1 MQSYKKKYIN
11 KTFFP
16 NNTFFLIIFA
26 NYSKN
31 NLIFASN
38 KTISK
43 MKKQSLLLLIACI
56 FTALQASAIDYTNVP
71 TIKLETPEMK
81 PEMVALPTNPFNST
95 VSSTT
100 AAESNTGMDFDFFK
114 TKTAPGVKPYKFM
127 DDMTFVGVPL
137 FLAGWALK
145 SDKAMF
151 RVNNK
156 DGKENTQL
164 LTNFKTGIDDYT
176 QFFGPAMVVG
186 LKLGGYEGRSDW
198 PRLLASAAM
207 SYGIMAAFVNG
218 IKYTAKE
225 MRPDGTSA
233 NSWPSGHT
241 ATAFVGA
248 TLLHKEYGLTRSPWW
263 SVAGY
268 GVATATGVMR
278 VLNNRHWVSDV
289 MSGAGIGILSTELG
303 YALSDVFFKGKG
315 LLHNDLMLDFEKPS
329 FFSIGMGA
337 GLGGKSID
345 FSLHDLENFDK
356 YKNYYYADDDIED
369 EYGSMG
375 VEFRAATVV
384 DAEGAYFFNKYIGV
398 GGRFR
403 VRAMSAKTFGQ
414 YTGDL
419 TADSNYAWDMISDI
433 YHVNPEFTIDEE
445 GKLIPSNL
453 SQELTPELINKGGE
467 AIEDIGAIVESDHMT
482 EFTASAGIYL
492 NLPLS
497 KSFSLGT
504 KFLIGRSFTQELDI
518 DGYAKGK
525 VKDIQY
531 DMHIVNGHPYYD
543 EDGKLIGGIDNP
555 SNVLGNDGY
564 DLHWDM
570 LTIGAKSSTSY
581 GTGISLTYRYKSNF
595 SWRLYCDYDYT
606 EKDFTMKYD
615 PYRYLKSSLTD
626 VGYSLVQNK
635 DLSELSLYLDPMEY
649 KKTKKMNYFTLGL
662 AFLVNF

>member
-1 MQSYKKKYIN
+1 
-11 KTFFP
+11 
-16 NNTFFLIIFA
+16 
-26 NYSKN
+26 
-31 NLIFASN
+31 
-38 KTISK
+38 
-43 MKKQSLLLLIACI
+43 MKKQSFLLLIACI
-56 FTALQASAIDYTNVP
+56 FTALRVSAIDYTNVP

-81 PEMVALPTNPFNST
+81 PEMVALPTNPFQST
-95 VSSTT
+95 VSSAT
-100 AAESNTGMDFDFFK
+100 ASESNTGMDFDFFK
-114 TKTAPGVKPYKFM
+114 SKTAPGVKPYKFM
-127 DDMTFVGVPL
+127 DDMSFVGIPL

-315 LLHNDLMLDFEKPS
+315 LLHNDLQMDFENPS

-345 FSLHDLENFDK
+345 FSLQDLENADK
-356 YKNYYYADDDIED
+356 YKDYYYADDDVED

-384 DAEGAYFFNKYIGV
+384 DAEGAYFFNKYVGI

-419 TADSNYAWDMISDI
+419 TEDSNYAWDMISDI
-433 YHVNPEFTIDEE
+433 YGYNPEYYMEE
-445 GKLIPSNL
+445 SYPL
-453 SQELTPELINKGGE
+453 SQKLTPEQINKGGK
-467 AIEDIGAIVESDHMT
+467 AIEEIGAVVESDHLT

-497 KSFSLGT
+497 KRFSLGT
-504 KFLIGRSFTQELDI
+504 KFLLGRSFTQELDI

-531 DMHIVNGHPYYD
+531 DMHIVNGQPAFNKD
-543 EDGKLIGGIDNP
+543 KQLAAGGIDDPTNTP
-555 SNVLGNDGY
+555 NNDEY

-570 LTIGAKSSTSY
+570 LTIGAKSSTSF
-581 GTGISLTYRYKSNF
+581 GTGLSLTYRYKSNF
-595 SWRLYCDYDYT
+595 SWRLYFDYDYT

-615 PYRYLKSSLTD
+615 PYHYLKSSLTD
-626 VGYSLVQNK
+626 TAYSLVQNK
-635 DLSELSLYLDPMEY
+635 DLSELSLYLDPVQY
-649 KKTKKMNYFTLGL
+649 KKTKKMNYVTLGL
-662 AFLVNF
+662 SFMVNL